1 MTVHSDNNFMV
12 SFVNHDSVLA
22 HITATNPPKNK
33 KIRLFTD
40 TEPVE
45 SQSLCVWSV
54 LESLSIFTSHYTTGG
69 IALSVCVFV
78 FHRG

>member
-33 KIRLFTD
+33 EIRLFTD

-45 SQSLCVWSV
+45 SCVSGLYWRVFLFLPATIQQEALLYPCVCLCFIEVK
-54 LESLSIFTSHYTTGG
+54 
-69 IALSVCVFV
+69 
-78 FHRG
+78 